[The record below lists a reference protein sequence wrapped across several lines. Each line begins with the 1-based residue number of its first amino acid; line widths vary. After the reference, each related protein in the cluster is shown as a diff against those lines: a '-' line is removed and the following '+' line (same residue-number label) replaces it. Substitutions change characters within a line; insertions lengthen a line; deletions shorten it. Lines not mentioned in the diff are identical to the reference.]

1 MLRYKLIHPE
11 VIAFLAGAGHG
22 ARVLIAD
29 ANFPASTKVGPNTRV
44 VYLNLSPG
52 IPTATQVLEAVLSAI
67 NVEEAAVMQPEKGG
81 DPPIFAEFEKL
92 LPSGMKLKRL
102 ERFTFYEA
110 VMESDTALIIQTGE
124 QKLYANLLLTLG
136 VVAPK

>member
-1 MLRYKLIHPE
+1 MLKYELIHPE
-11 VIAFLAGAGHG
+11 IIGFLAGAGHG

-29 ANFPASTKVGPNTRV
+29 ANFPASTKVGPNTNV

-52 IPTATQVLEAVLSAI
+52 IPTATQVLQAVLSAV

-81 DPPIFAEFEKL
+81 DPPIFTEFQKL
-92 LPSGMKLKRL
+92 LPPGMELKRL
-102 ERFTFYEA
+102 ERFAFYEA

-124 QKLYANLLLTLG
+124 QRLYANILLTLG

>member
-1 MLRYKLIHPE
+1 MLKYELIHPE
-11 VIAFLAGAGHG
+11 IIGFLAGAGHG

-29 ANFPASTKVGPNTRV
+29 ANFPASTKVGPNTSV

-52 IPTATQVLEAVLSAI
+52 IPSATQVLEAVLSAI
-67 NVEEAAVMQPEKGG
+67 NVEEAAVMQPEKGD
-81 DPPIFAEFEKL
+81 DPPIFAEFQKL
-92 LPSGMKLKRL
+92 LPTGMELKRL
-102 ERFTFYEA
+102 ERFAFYKA

-124 QKLYANLLLTLG
+124 QRLYANILLSLG